1 MKVVDEAFQLFG
13 GAGTSRE
20 YPIEKLFRDAR
31 VALIED
37 GENYDPDHASRHP
50 RAAALRRGLVAE
62 LTARQSQHTPRKNSE
77 ERTPW
82 PSTPSSSTAPAA
94 TPAC

>member
-1 MKVVDEAFQLFG
+1 MKVATEALQLFG

-31 VALIED
+31 AALIED
-37 GENYDPDHASRHP
+37 GENNILTMRSGVLASSSTP
-50 RAAALRRGLVAE
+50 KAGRR
-62 LTARQSQHTPRKNSE
+62 TNRRQHTTHHQEFR
-77 ERTPW
+77 RTKW